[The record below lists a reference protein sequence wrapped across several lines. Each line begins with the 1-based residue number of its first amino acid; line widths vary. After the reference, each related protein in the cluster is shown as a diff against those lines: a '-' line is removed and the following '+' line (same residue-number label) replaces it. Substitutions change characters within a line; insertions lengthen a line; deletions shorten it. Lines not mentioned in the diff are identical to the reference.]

1 MCILKWEDIEQQIKN
16 TEASVLLGNGF
27 SMSYQMP
34 NFNQVEIIKDMPT
47 LKDLTEVSN
56 IEICIKDT
64 VKQISNDITNNAV
77 PKHVLEKWI
86 TAKLRQEFVETLF
99 RRLPK
104 SLKDIDGYDIQKVN
118 SYKHFFSLF
127 NNTFTLNYDPLIYW
141 MFLNFTN
148 YGEQDFLELIDLK
161 ETMEKTEIS
170 SSDYKKIEKKFLSK
184 TQKCQS
190 NVRKGFLKN
199 YIDSANVDY
208 KVKVFYKDDCLM
220 DETLGNAK
228 FVTSSVFE
236 KVYSSMVADSENLSE
251 TVKNEKE
258 NIDKCVGTSINNK
271 THELKVSQTDFNIKL
286 FDGFVNNKKWKQEDV
301 ANQTLYFLH
310 GALHLVE
317 NFESTEKIQADDDGK
332 MLDNIEKAWQ
342 KGYESLIVL
351 EGSAQDKKN
360 RIASSPYLKSCFESF
375 ENIKGNLVSFGLA
388 FEDSD
393 NHIVEA
399 INNNPNL
406 ENIYIGGFTEKEINE
421 KIKPKFHSNPKV
433 KYFITKDFF
442 EIIKKSLK

>member
-34 NFNQVEIIKDMPT
+34 NFNQAEIVKDMPT

-64 VKQISNDITNNAV
+64 VKQISDDITNNTV

-99 RRLPK
+99 KRLPK
-104 SLKDIDGYDIQKVN
+104 SLKDINGYDIQKVN
-118 SYKHFFSLF
+118 SYKYFFSLF

-148 YGEQDFLELIDLK
+148 HGEQDFLELIDLK
-161 ETMEKTEIS
+161 ETMENTEKS
-170 SSDYKKIEKKFLSK
+170 SSDYKKIEMKFLSK
-184 TQKCQS
+184 IQKCQS

-199 YIDSANVDY
+199 YMDSANDDY

-228 FVTSSVFE
+228 FVTSTVFE
-236 KVYSSMVADSENLSE
+236 KVYSSMVNELENLSE
-251 TVKNEKE
+251 TAKNEK
-258 NIDKCVGTSINNK
+258 NKIDSCVDTSIDNK

-286 FDGFVNNKKWKQEDV
+286 FDGFVNKKWKQEDV

-317 NFESTEKIQADDDGK
+317 NFAGTEKIQADDDGK

-360 RIASSPYLKSCFESF
+360 RIANSPYLKSCFESF

-399 INNNPNL
+399 INNNYNL

-442 EIIKKSLK
+442 EIIKESLK

>member
-1 MCILKWEDIEQQIKN
+1 MCILKWEEIEQQIKN
-16 TEASVLLGNGF
+16 TESAVLLGNGF

-47 LKDLTEVSN
+47 LKNLTEVNN

-64 VKQISNDITNNAV
+64 IKQISDNPTNNTV
-77 PKHVLEKWI
+77 PKDDLEKWI

-99 RRLPK
+99 KRLPK

-118 SYKHFFSLF
+118 SYKHFFTLF

-161 ETMEKTEIS
+161 ETMDVTDKN
-170 SSDYKKIEKKFLSK
+170 SSDYKKIEKKFITK
-184 TQKCQS
+184 IQKCQS
-190 NVRKGFLKN
+190 NVRKGFLKD
-199 YIDSANVDY
+199 YMDSKNDDY
-208 KVKVFYKDDCLM
+208 KVKIFYKDDCLM

-228 FVTSSVFE
+228 FVTSTVFE
-236 KVYSSMVADSENLSE
+236 KVYTSMAESAENLSE
-251 TVKNEKE
+251 TTNDEKAK
-258 NIDKCVGTSINNK
+258 IDNCINTSIDNK
-271 THELKVSQTDFNIKL
+271 THDLKISQTDFNIKL
-286 FDGFVNNKKWKQEDV
+286 FDGFINKKWKQEAV
-301 ANQTLYFLH
+301 TNQTLYFLH

-317 NFESTEKIQADDDGK
+317 NIETTEKIQADDDGK

-342 KGYESLIVL
+342 KGFDSLVVL

-360 RIASSPYLKSCFESF
+360 RIKNSPYLKSCFESF

-393 NHIVEA
+393 NHIVDA
-399 INNNPNL
+399 INNNDSL

-421 KIKPKFHSNPKV
+421 KIKPKFITNPKV

-442 EIIKKSLK
+442 ENIQESLK

>member
-1 MCILKWEDIEQQIKN
+1 M
-16 TEASVLLGNGF
+16 
-27 SMSYQMP
+27 
-34 NFNQVEIIKDMPT
+34 
-47 LKDLTEVSN
+47 
-56 IEICIKDT
+56 
-64 VKQISNDITNNAV
+64 
-77 PKHVLEKWI
+77 
-86 TAKLRQEFVETLF
+86 
-99 RRLPK
+99 
-104 SLKDIDGYDIQKVN
+104 
-118 SYKHFFSLF
+118 
-127 NNTFTLNYDPLIYW
+127 
-141 MFLNFTN
+141 
-148 YGEQDFLELIDLK
+148 
-161 ETMEKTEIS
+161 
-170 SSDYKKIEKKFLSK
+170 
-184 TQKCQS
+184 
-190 NVRKGFLKN
+190 
-199 YIDSANVDY
+199 DSTNVDY

-228 FVTSSVFE
+228 FVTSTVFE
-236 KVYSSMVADSENLSE
+236 KVYSSMVDESENLSE
-251 TVKNEKE
+251 TTKNEKAK
-258 NIDKCVGTSINNK
+258 IDNCVDTSIDNK

-286 FDGFVNNKKWKQEDV
+286 FDGFVNKKWKQEDV

-442 EIIKKSLK
+442 EIIKESLK